1 MELADFLLARIAED
15 EAVAVQLGELLDMV
29 TVADRSKLDAGVR
42 EGMGSIFAVADG
54 APADGAPGRL
64 LAECDAK
71 RRIVEDWRRWR
82 AKEGMGGDQRTVGLR
97 EGLEL
102 ALKLLALPYVEHP
115 DYRGQWRT

>member
-1 MELADFLLARIAED
+1 MGLADFLLARIVED
-15 EAVAVQLGELLDMV
+15 EAVAGQLGELLDMV
-29 TVADRSKLDAGVR
+29 TVTDRSKLDAGVR

-71 RRIVEDWRRWR
+71 RRIVEAWQSRRTT
-82 AKEGMGGDQRTVGLR
+82 EDQGGDQRTAGLR

-102 ALKLLALPYVEHP
+102 ALKLLALPYV
-115 DYRGQWRT
+115 